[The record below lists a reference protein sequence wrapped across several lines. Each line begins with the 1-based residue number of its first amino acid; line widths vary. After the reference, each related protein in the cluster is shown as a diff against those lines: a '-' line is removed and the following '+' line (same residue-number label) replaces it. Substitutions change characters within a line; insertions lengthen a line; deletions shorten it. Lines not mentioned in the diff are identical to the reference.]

1 MGSKMASIIFQKAHC
16 ESTTVSAPSHTMTE
30 KCAAE
35 AFGMGL
41 IVHGGCGVVAAAKYA
56 GTGIGPFGMATV
68 WGSSVMLAVYLTRDI
83 SGAHLNPAVTAA
95 LALHKPEAFSPA
107 DAPAYIAAQL
117 AGATLAGAVNYG
129 IFRRGIEAL
138 EKKEGIVRGS
148 KLSPSI
154 FNGAFGMV
162 PNTAL
167 LRTPA
172 AALGVEIWAT
182 GVFAFS

>member
-1 MGSKMASIIFQKAHC
+1 
-16 ESTTVSAPSHTMTE
+16 
-30 KCAAE
+30 
-35 AFGMGL
+35 
-41 IVHGGCGVVAAAKYA
+41 
-56 GTGIGPFGMATV
+56 MATV

-83 SGAHLNPAVTAA
+83 SGAHLNPAVIQLGPTAVLELSACQVTAA

-148 KLSPSI
+148 KLSP
-154 FNGAFGMV
+154 
-162 PNTAL
+162 
-167 LRTPA
+167 R
-172 AALGVEIWAT
+172 
-182 GVFAFS
+182 

>member
-1 MGSKMASIIFQKAHC
+1 MAA
-16 ESTTVSAPSHTMTE
+16 AAWYLYNLNRPSMSHR
-30 KCAAE
+30 C
-35 AFGMGL
+35 
-41 IVHGGCGVVAAAKYA
+41 VVQVAAAKYA

-83 SGAHLNPAVTAA
+83 SGAHLNPAVIQLEPTTVLECPLACQVTAA
-95 LALHKPEAFSPA
+95 LALNKPETFSPA

-148 KLSPSI
+148 KLSPRWVHLISWC
-154 FNGAFGMV
+154 GREGC
-162 PNTAL
+162 
-167 LRTPA
+167 A
-172 AALGVEIWAT
+172 AV
-182 GVFAFS
+182 